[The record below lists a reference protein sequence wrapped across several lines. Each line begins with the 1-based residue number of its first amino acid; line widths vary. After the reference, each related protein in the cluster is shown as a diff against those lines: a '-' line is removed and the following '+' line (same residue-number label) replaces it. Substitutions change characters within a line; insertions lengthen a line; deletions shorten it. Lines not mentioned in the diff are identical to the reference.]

1 VGYRREYSAHT
12 AAAALQA
19 HVRAQTRIL
28 RDGRE
33 TSAPT
38 ESVVPGDV
46 VLLSAGSIVPADGI
60 ILEATDFFV
69 SEAMLTG
76 ESSPVE
82 KRRGVTPSSSSLRDR
97 VNCIFLGTNVRSGTA
112 RCLIAAT
119 GRSTEFGAVAH
130 RLTLRPPI
138 TEFDR
143 GLRRFGYLLTSTMV
157 DMLRAA
163 LLNLTMNACQAAGA
177 LPVEIAVSVQDGG
190 CRIAVS
196 DHGPGI
202 PADVRERVFEPFFT
216 TRAGGTG
223 LGLAI
228 VKRLIELLNGTVTL
242 TDRPG
247 GGTVAELS
255 VPLAP
260 SVTRT

>member
-76 ESSPVE
+76 ESFPVE
-82 KRRGVTPSSSSLRDR
+82 KRRGVTPII
-97 VNCIFLGTNVRSGTA
+97 V
-112 RCLIAAT
+112 
-119 GRSTEFGAVAH
+119 VA
-130 RLTLRPPI
+130 P
-138 TEFDR
+138 
-143 GLRRFGYLLTSTMV
+143 
-157 DMLRAA
+157 
-163 LLNLTMNACQAAGA
+163 
-177 LPVEIAVSVQDGG
+177 
-190 CRIAVS
+190 
-196 DHGPGI
+196 
-202 PADVRERVFEPFFT
+202 
-216 TRAGGTG
+216 
-223 LGLAI
+223 
-228 VKRLIELLNGTVTL
+228 
-242 TDRPG
+242 
-247 GGTVAELS
+247 
-255 VPLAP
+255 
-260 SVTRT
+260 